1 MKLAIHFLVSSL
13 LACSVLAQDE
23 AQTPNTDVPKSDA
36 PKVGRLTE
44 IERLYRAYGISHG
57 GRQALKDIRTLSFRM
72 IPVYIGDDGEL
83 EGQPIKVD
91 AQLEGVDRVMR
102 LEEETDGQ
110 SVVKFANGI
119 DEAYVWING
128 EQREIP
134 ERIMEAR
141 QEAQGFYLLL
151 DLVLKP
157 ESDDVKGTFAGKLKR
172 DGRQHFAVE
181 YEFHPSR
188 MLENTYRV
196 FYDENDGFVRRIDI
210 HDTRTRGNIRVN
222 TMRLSQ
228 YAPTAAA
235 VEQSKLDVA
244 VATKIA
250 TEKLEAAT
258 TPEEKAAA
266 EKLLERAKIADRT
279 PHFPGRIEISNREN
293 ATVVIWR
300 MVDVVVN
307 GEFEPGYFSEL

>member
-1 MKLAIHFLVSSL
+1 MKLAITFLASSL
-13 LACSVLAQDE
+13 LACPVLAQEGGDL
-23 AQTPNTDVPKSDA
+23 PKSDA

-44 IERLYRAYGISHG
+44 IERLYRAYGITHG
-57 GRQALKDIRTLSFRM
+57 GRQALKNIKTLSFRM
-72 IPVYIGDDGEL
+72 IPVYISDDGEV
-83 EGQPIKVD
+83 EGLPVEVD

-134 ERIMEAR
+134 ERILEAR
-141 QEAQGFYLLL
+141 QEAQVFYLLL
-151 DLVLKP
+151 DLILKP
-157 ESDDVKGTFAGKLKR
+157 ESDDVKATFAGKLKR
-172 DGRQHFAVE
+172 DGCQYFAVE
-181 YEFHPSR
+181 FEFHPSR

-235 VEQSKLDVA
+235 VEQGKVDVA
-244 VATKIA
+244 AAVKIA
-250 TEKLEAAT
+250 TKKLEAAK
-258 TPEEKAAA
+258 TPEEKAAV
-266 EKLLERAKIADRT
+266 EKLIERAKVADRT
-279 PHFPGRIEISNREN
+279 PHFPGRVEISNRDNET
-293 ATVVIWR
+293 AVVWR

-307 GEFEPGYFSEL
+307 GEFEPGHFSEP